1 MHMILFFLVAIT
13 VIASS
18 SASAHGFSFFSK
30 CLTKNIGIRKIQR
43 TFFALHAATIVSKGS
58 AGNNQGGNAGK
69 AAPINPKD
77 NAANISN
84 PNKGTPGT
92 NRQYD
97 QNQGNRGKQ
106 LNPNQK
112 K

>member
-1 MHMILFFLVAIT
+1 MQAIFF
-13 VIASS
+13 VIVLIV
-18 SASAHGFSFFSK
+18 SASARQLSFFSK
-30 CLTKNIGIRKIQR
+30 VHQSP
-43 TFFALHAATIVSKGS
+43 FALYAKAPSNEG
-58 AGNNQGGNAGK
+58 ALAGK
-69 AAPINPKD
+69 SGKATTPINPKD